1 MSLFLQNI
9 NMFYNYVKVML
20 MDASVMGIFPVF
32 HTVSVGYT

>member
-20 MDASVMGIFPVF
+20 MDVTVMGIFPVF
-32 HTVSVGYT
+32 QTL